1 MPALAPAAAALGR
14 DAARVFSPL
23 RERGEPRWLA
33 APFSGA
39 IRHHEAP
46 AHHRVA
52 DGAAAPRAPPPA
64 QRRRDFVIRTE
75 PDGRVTVGPREPAPG
90 SLAAALAALVGGR
103 NSAASRDEPALWN
116 NWERAERR
124 RRFR

>member
-1 MPALAPAAAALGR
+1 MHALH
-14 DAARVFSPL
+14 DAARVFAPL

-39 IRHHEAP
+39 FRHHEAP
-46 AHHRVA
+46 AHHHRVA
-52 DGAAAPRAPPPA
+52 DGVAAPRAAPPAQRPPRA
-64 QRRRDFVIRTE
+64 QRRRDFVIRTD
-75 PDGRVTVGPREPAPG
+75 PDGRVAVGPREPAPG